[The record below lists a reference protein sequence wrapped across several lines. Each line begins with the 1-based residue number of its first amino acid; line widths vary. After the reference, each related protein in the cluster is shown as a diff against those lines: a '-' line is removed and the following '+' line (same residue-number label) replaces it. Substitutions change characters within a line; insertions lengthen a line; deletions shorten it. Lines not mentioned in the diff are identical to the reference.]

1 MRSRLLVP
9 FWLLWLTTTAFT
21 AAAERPDILVNDFE
35 SESYG
40 PWQATGDAF
49 GVGPARGTLLRQRP
63 VSGFEGERLVNS
75 YNGGDVSTGT
85 LLSPPIRLQRKYL
98 HFLIGGGHQPEQC
111 ELQLLIDDNVVARAT
126 GHDDEGLLWSSFDLT
141 EHQNREARVRIIDS
155 ATGGWGHIN
164 VDQIVLS
171 DRRVVVPANSRTIEL
186 TDRYLHLPV
195 SAQGTPVRMRISVDN
210 QVVRQF
216 DIVLSETPDF
226 WVFSDVSRWQGA
238 TATLTLAAGGNS
250 GLHLIR
256 SSDELPGA
264 DQLYRE
270 MHRPQFHFTSRR
282 GWLNDPNGLVYH
294 NGQWHLFYQHNPYG
308 WPWGNMHWGHAVSSD
323 LFHWTER
330 GTRFHPFGE
339 DTRGGAFS
347 GSAVVDRYNTGGW
360 KTGDEDVI
368 VAALTDTQAGEV
380 IAYSNDGG
388 RTFEMFSGNPVVQHV
403 GRDPR
408 LLWHE
413 PTQRWVMAVY
423 QEADE
428 QQWIAFYSS
437 PDLKSWTLESR
448 IAGFYECP
456 DLFELP
462 VDGDPANTKWILHAA
477 DAQYVIG
484 DFDGQRFTPDHEGKH
499 QVWYGNYYAAQSYS
513 HAPDGRRV
521 QIGWGRDI
529 TFPGMPFNQ
538 QMAVP
543 VELTLRSTA
552 AGPRLFVEPVRE
564 LAAIRQQSHSFGE
577 LALAPGDADPLAQ
590 LDVELVEL
598 DATFRPATEG
608 RVVFNLRGAV
618 VTYFADEQ
626 MLECAGLSVPLTP
639 VDGQVRLQLLVDR
652 GSIECFGNSGQI
664 AISRGIRPASDSR
677 HVHVRAEGAPVSF
690 KQLTVHELGST
701 WK

>member
-1 MRSRLLVP
+1 MRHRFLVP
-9 FWLLWLTTTAFT
+9 FTLVWLLAAAFA
-21 AAAERPDILVNDFE
+21 AAAERPDILISDFE

-40 PWQATGDAF
+40 EWQTTGDAF
-49 GVGPARGTLLRQRP
+49 GGGPAAGTLPRQRP
-63 VSGFEGERLVNS
+63 VSGFEGKRLVNS
-75 YNGGDVSTGT
+75 YHGGDVSIGT
-85 LLSPPIRLQRKYL
+85 LLSPPIQLQRKYL
-98 HFLIGGGHQPEQC
+98 NFLIGGGHQPEQC
-111 ELQLLIDDNVVARAT
+111 ELQLLIGDQVVDRAT
-126 GHDDEGLLWSSFDLT
+126 GHDDEGLLWYSFDLA
-141 EHQNREARVRIIDS
+141 EHEAREARIRIIDS

-171 DRRVVVPANSRTIEL
+171 DRRAVEQANSRTMKL
-186 TDRYLHLPV
+186 TQRYLHLPV

-216 DIVLSETPDF
+216 DIVLSESPDF
-226 WVFSDVSRWQGA
+226 WVFSDVSEWQGEQA
-238 TATLTLAAGGNS
+238 NLLLTSGGNS

-264 DQLYRE
+264 DQLYQE
-270 MHRPQFHFTSRR
+270 THRPQFHFTSRR
-282 GWLNDPNGLVYH
+282 GWLNDPNGLVHYD
-294 NGQWHLFYQHNPYG
+294 GEWHLFYQHNPYG

-323 LFHWTER
+323 LFHWTEL

-347 GSAVVDRYNTGGW
+347 GSAIVDRNNTAGW
-360 KTGDEDVI
+360 KTGEEDVI
-368 VAALTDTQAGEV
+368 VAALTDTQAGEI
-380 IAYSNDGG
+380 IAYSNDRG
-388 RTFEMFSGNPVVQHV
+388 RTFEMFEGNPVVKHV

-437 PDLKSWTLESR
+437 PDLKAWTSESR
-448 IAGFYECP
+448 IAGFFECP

-462 VDGDPANTKWILHAA
+462 VDGDPANTKWVLHAA

-484 DFDGQRFTPDHEGKH
+484 HFDGKRFTPEHEGKH
-499 QVWYGNYYAAQSYS
+499 QVWHGNYYAAQSYS
-513 HAPDGRRV
+513 DAPDGRRV
-521 QIGWGRDI
+521 QIGWARDI
-529 TFPGMPFNQ
+529 NFPGMPFNQ

-552 AGPRLFVEPVRE
+552 AGPRMFVEPVQE
-564 LAAIRQQSHSFGE
+564 LATIRRQTHRLEE
-577 LALAPGDADPLAQ
+577 LTLAPGDADPLAH

-598 DATFRPATEG
+598 DATFAPADVG

-618 VTYFADEQ
+618 VTYFAEDQ
-626 MLECAGLSVPLTP
+626 TVECAGLRVPLPP

-664 AISRGIRPASDSR
+664 AISRSVRPASDSH
-677 HVHVRAEGAPVSF
+677 HVHVRAEGAPVTFGHLS
-690 KQLTVHELGST
+690 VHELASI